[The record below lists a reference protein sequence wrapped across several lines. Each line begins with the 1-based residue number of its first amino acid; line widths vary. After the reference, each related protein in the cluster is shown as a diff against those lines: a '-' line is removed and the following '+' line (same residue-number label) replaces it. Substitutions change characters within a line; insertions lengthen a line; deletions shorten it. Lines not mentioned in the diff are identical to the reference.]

1 MRFRDYL
8 IRMIINKY
16 LAGALLSSA
25 CLFTSMTAVA
35 SDSFV
40 IKDIQ
45 VEGLQRV
52 TLGAALLNIPLR
64 EGDKISRGDTALA
77 VKKLYASGNFDD
89 IELYRDGST
98 LVFKVTELPTIS
110 SIEFVGNE
118 AIPEEQLK
126 ESLSSSGIR
135 VGEPIDRTI
144 IRSVEQGLQE
154 FYYGAGRYSA
164 QISTIITPLPRNR
177 IDIKFSFVEG
187 KSAEIKQLNILG
199 NTVYSTSELKNLFE
213 LSDHTPWWNFMADQQ
228 YQKQLLAGDLEKLR
242 SHYVDNGYI
251 RFKTESTQVSM
262 TPDKQG
268 IYITLKVDEGEQYQ
282 LGNISLTGDLLD
294 KEEEL
299 RGLLALN
306 SGELYSGASVTAT
319 EESLSR
325 YLSRF
330 GYAYPKVSTYPEI
343 NDEDHTVNLT
353 IAVEPGPRIYVRRIN
368 FAGNDVTK
376 DEVLRREMRQ
386 MEGTWLSN
394 RLIDRSK
401 TRLNQLGFFETVN
414 TNTVRV
420 PGEMDVVDVNVQVKE
435 QPAGS
440 FNAGIGYGSE
450 SGLSLNAGIQQDNFF
465 GTGNK
470 AGVSVSTNDYSKNA
484 SLNYTDPYFTVDG
497 VSFGGK
503 IYFTDFEASEADIV
517 DYNNRTYGISGTL
530 GFPINE
536 NNTLSFSL
544 GYEWNK
550 ISQTTSYAQTDI
562 FWDIYQDE
570 VDADGSFVIF
580 QGFDVSASWRRR
592 TLNRGVFATSGSEQ
606 KANFTMTVPGS
617 DVQYFKMSFDNKY
630 YIPLSTNQRW
640 SVLMRG
646 RIAYGNGYGQT
657 SNGDDHVLP
666 FYENYYAGGFYS
678 VRGFNSNTISPKGL
692 QSSNAP
698 GSGDKGYVATDSSIG
713 GNALA
718 TGSVELIFPTPF
730 LSEEYAN
737 LVRTTVFVDAG
748 SVWDTEFDASVYEN
762 QSCLGGCGYYG
773 DYSDPSR
780 LRASAGVSLQWLSP
794 MGPLV
799 FSLATP
805 LKEYEGDKTEVFT
818 FNIGTTF

>member
-1 MRFRDYL
+1 
-8 IRMIINKY
+8 MIINKY
-16 LAGALLSSA
+16 LAGALLSGA
-25 CLFTSMTAVA
+25 CLFTSATAVA
-35 SDSFV
+35 ANSFI

-64 EGDKISRGDTALA
+64 EGDSVSSSDTALA

-126 ESLSSSGIR
+126 ESLNSSGIR

-164 QISTIITPLPRNR
+164 KINTIITPLPRNR

-199 NTVYSTSELKNLFE
+199 NTVYSTSALKNLFE

-268 IYITLKVDEGEQYQ
+268 IYITLKVDEGEQYK
-282 LGNISLTGDLLD
+282 LGHITLTGDLLD

-299 RGLLALN
+299 RGLLALS
-306 SGELYSGASVTAT
+306 SGELYSGATVTAT

-420 PGEMDVVDVNVQVKE
+420 PGEMDIVDVNVQVKE

-470 AGVSVSTNDYSKNA
+470 AGISVSTNDYSKNA
-484 SLNYTDPYFTVDG
+484 SINYTDPYFTVDG

-503 IYFTDFEASEADIV
+503 LYFTDFEASEADIV
-517 DYNNRTYGISGTL
+517 DYNNRTYGVSGTL
-530 GFPINE
+530 GFPVNE

-570 VDADGSFVIF
+570 VDNDGSFVVF
-580 QGFDVSASWRRR
+580 QGFDVSAAWRRR

-630 YIPLSTNQRW
+630 YIPISTNHRW

-646 RIAYGNGYGQT
+646 RIAYGNGYGKT

-698 GSGDKGYVATDSSIG
+698 GSGNKGYVATDSSIG

-748 SVWDTEFDASVYEN
+748 SVWDTEFDASTYAN
-762 QSCLGGCGYYG
+762 QACLGGCEYYG

>member
-1 MRFRDYL
+1 
-8 IRMIINKY
+8 MIINKY
-16 LAGALLSSA
+16 LAGVLLSSA
-25 CLFTSMTAVA
+25 CLFTSTAATAAVN
-35 SDSFV
+35 SFIV
-40 IKDIQ
+40 EDIQ

-64 EGDKISRGDTALA
+64 EGDNVSSRDTALA

-89 IELYRDGST
+89 IELYRDGTT

-118 AIPEEQLK
+118 AIPEEQLQ
-126 ESLSSSGIR
+126 ESLNSSGIR

-164 QISTIITPLPRNR
+164 QINTIITPLPRNR

-199 NTVYSTSELKNLFE
+199 NTVYSTTELKRLFE
-213 LSDHTPWWNFMADQQ
+213 LSDVAPWWNFMADQQ

-242 SHYVDNGYI
+242 SHYVDKGYI

-268 IYITLKVDEGEQYQ
+268 IYITLKVDEGEQYK
-282 LGNISLTGDLLD
+282 LGNIILTGDLLD
-294 KEEEL
+294 KEQEL

-306 SGELYSGASVTAT
+306 SGELYSGAGVTAT

-343 NDEDHTVNLT
+343 NDQDHTVNLT

-401 TRLNQLGFFETVN
+401 VRLNQLGFFETVN

-420 PGEMDVVDVNVQVKE
+420 PGQMDVVDVNVQVKE

-470 AGVSVSTNDYSKNA
+470 AGISVSTNDYSKNA

-503 IYFTDFEASEADIV
+503 VYFTDFEASEADIV
-517 DYNNRTYGISGTL
+517 DYNNRTYGVSGTL
-530 GFPINE
+530 GFPVNE

-550 ISQTTSYAQTDI
+550 ISQTTTYAQTDI
-562 FWDIYQDE
+562 FWDIYKDQ
-570 VDADGSFVIF
+570 VDTDGSFVVF

-630 YIPLSTNQRW
+630 YVPLSSNHRW

-646 RIAYGNGYGQT
+646 RVAYGNGYGKT
-657 SNGDDHVLP
+657 DGGDDHVLP

-678 VRGFNSNTISPKGL
+678 VRGFNSNTISPKGI
-692 QSSNAP
+692 QTTP
-698 GSGDKGYVATDSSIG
+698 GTGNNNGNEQYVTTDSSIG

-718 TGSVELIFPTPF
+718 TASLELIFPTPF

-748 SVWDTEFDASVYEN
+748 SVWDTEFNS
-762 QSCLGGCGYYG
+762 
-773 DYSDPSR
+773 SD
-780 LRASAGVSLQWLSP
+780 
-794 MGPLV
+794 
-799 FSLATP
+799 
-805 LKEYEGDKTEVFT
+805 
-818 FNIGTTF
+818 

>member
-1 MRFRDYL
+1 
-8 IRMIINKY
+8 MIINKY
-16 LAGALLSSA
+16 IVGVLLSSA
-25 CLFTSMTAVA
+25 CLMTSATAAAKNFIV
-35 SDSFV
+35 D
-40 IKDIQ
+40 DIQ

-64 EGDKISRGDTALA
+64 EGDSVSSSDTALA
-77 VKKLYASGNFDD
+77 VKKLYESGNFDD

-118 AIPEEQLK
+118 AIPEEQLQ

-164 QISTIITPLPRNR
+164 KINTIITPLPRNR

-199 NTVYSTSELKNLFE
+199 NSVYSTVELKNIFE

-228 YQKQLLAGDLEKLR
+228 YQKQMLAGDLEKLR
-242 SHYVDNGYI
+242 SHYVDKGYI

-268 IYITLKVDEGEQYQ
+268 IYITLKVDEGEQYK
-282 LGNISLTGDLLD
+282 LGHIVLTGDLLD
-294 KEEEL
+294 KEQEL

-470 AGVSVSTNDYSKNA
+470 AGISVSTNDYSKNA

-503 IYFTDFEASEADIV
+503 VYFTDFEASEADIV
-517 DYNNRTYGISGTL
+517 DYNNRTYGVSGTL
-530 GFPINE
+530 GFPVNE

-562 FWDIYQDE
+562 FWDIYKDE
-570 VDADGSFVIF
+570 VDQNGNFVVF
-580 QGFDVSASWRRR
+580 QGFDISASWRRR

-617 DVQYFKMSFDNKY
+617 DVQYFKMSLDNKY
-630 YIPLSTNQRW
+630 YVPISSNHRW

-646 RIAYGNGYGQT
+646 RVAYGNGYGKT
-657 SNGDDHVLP
+657 DGGDDHILP

-678 VRGFNSNTISPKGL
+678 VRGFNSNTISPKGI
-692 QSSNAP
+692 QTTPGTGNNAGNSS
-698 GSGDKGYVATDSSIG
+698 YVATDSSVG

-748 SVWDTEFDASVYEN
+748 SVWDTEFNSSDYPSS
-762 QSCLGGCGYYG
+762 SCLGNCEYFG
-773 DYSDPSR
+773 DYSDPAR
-780 LRASAGVSLQWLSP
+780 IRASLGVSLQWLSP

-818 FNIGTTF
+818 FNIGSTF

>member
-1 MRFRDYL
+1 
-8 IRMIINKY
+8 MIINKY

-25 CLFTSMTAVA
+25 CLLTSTAAVA
-35 SDSFV
+35 NSFIV
-40 IKDIQ
+40 DDIQ

-64 EGDKISRGDTALA
+64 EGDRVSRSDTALA
-77 VKKLYASGNFDD
+77 VKKLYESGNFDD

-118 AIPEEQLK
+118 AIPEEQLQ
-126 ESLSSSGIR
+126 ESLNSSGIR

-164 QISTIITPLPRNR
+164 KINTIITPLPRNR

-199 NTVYSTSELKNLFE
+199 NTVYSTAELKNIFD

-228 YQKQLLAGDLEKLR
+228 YQKQMLAGDLEKLR
-242 SHYVDNGYI
+242 SYYVDKGYI

-268 IYITLKVDEGEQYQ
+268 IYITLKVNEGEQYK
-282 LGNISLTGDLLD
+282 LGNIVLTGDLLD
-294 KEEEL
+294 KEQEL
-299 RGLLALN
+299 RGLLSLN

-414 TNTVRV
+414 TTTVRV
-420 PGEMDVVDVNVQVKE
+420 PGEPDVVEVNVQVKE

-470 AGVSVSTNDYSKNA
+470 AGISVSTNDYSKNA

-517 DYNNRTYGISGTL
+517 DYNNRTYGVSGTL
-530 GFPINE
+530 GFPVNE

-550 ISQTTSYAQTDI
+550 ISQTTTYAQTDI
-562 FWDIYQDE
+562 FWDIYKDD
-570 VDADGSFVIF
+570 VDQDGSFVVF

-630 YIPLSTNQRW
+630 YVPLSSNHRW
-640 SVLMRG
+640 SFLMRG
-646 RIAYGNGYGQT
+646 RVAYGNGYGTT
-657 SNGDDHVLP
+657 SNGDDHILP

-678 VRGFNSNTISPKGL
+678 VRGFNSNTISPKGI
-692 QSSNAP
+692 QTSINP
-698 GSGDKGYVATDSSIG
+698 GSPGDTGYVATDSSVG

-748 SVWDTEFDASVYEN
+748 SVWDTEFNSSDYQSG
-762 QSCLGGCGYYG
+762 SCLSNCEYFG
-773 DYSDPSR
+773 DYSDPAR
-780 LRASAGVSLQWLSP
+780 IRASLGVSLQWLSP

-818 FNIGTTF
+818 FNIGSTF

>member
-1 MRFRDYL
+1 
-8 IRMIINKY
+8 MIINKY
-16 LAGALLSSA
+16 LAGVLLSSA
-25 CLFTSMTAVA
+25 CLFTSTAATAAA
-35 SDSFV
+35 SSFIV
-40 IKDIQ
+40 EDIQ

-64 EGDKISRGDTALA
+64 EGDSVSSRDTALA

-89 IELYRDGST
+89 IELYRDGAT

-118 AIPEEQLK
+118 AIPEEQLQ
-126 ESLSSSGIR
+126 ESLNSSGIR

-164 QISTIITPLPRNR
+164 QINTIITPLPRNR

-199 NTVYSTSELKNLFE
+199 NTVYSTTELKRLFE
-213 LSDHTPWWNFMADQQ
+213 LSDVVPWWNFMADQQ

-242 SHYVDNGYI
+242 SHYVDKGYI

-268 IYITLKVDEGEQYQ
+268 IYITLKVNEGAQYK
-282 LGNISLTGDLLD
+282 LGNITLTGDLLD
-294 KEEEL
+294 KEQEL

-401 TRLNQLGFFETVN
+401 VRLNQLGFFETVN

-420 PGEMDVVDVNVQVKE
+420 PGKMDVVDVNVQVKE

-470 AGVSVSTNDYSKNA
+470 AGISVSTNDYSTNA

-503 IYFTDFEASEADIV
+503 VYFTDFEASEADIV

-530 GFPINE
+530 GFPVNE

-550 ISQTTSYAQTDI
+550 ISQTTTYAQTEL
-562 FWDIYQDE
+562 FWNIYDE
-570 VDADGSFVIF
+570 QRDTDGNFVVF

-630 YIPLSTNQRW
+630 YVPLSSNHRW
-640 SVLMRG
+640 SILMRG
-646 RIAYGNGYGQT
+646 RVAYGNGYGT
-657 SNGDDHVLP
+657 TDGGSDHILP

-678 VRGFNSNTISPKGL
+678 VRGFNSNTISPKGI
-692 QSSNAP
+692 QKSIDPSSP
-698 GSGDKGYVATDSSIG
+698 GNKGYVATDSSVG

-718 TGSVELIFPTPF
+718 TASLELIFPTPF

-748 SVWDTEFDASVYEN
+748 SVWDTEFNSSDYPAG
-762 QSCLGGCGYYG
+762 SCLSGCKYFG
-773 DYSDPSR
+773 DYSDPAR

-805 LKEYEGDKTEVFT
+805 LKEYEGDRTEVFT

>member
-1 MRFRDYL
+1 
-8 IRMIINKY
+8 MIINKY
-16 LAGALLSSA
+16 LAGVLFSSA
-25 CLFTSMTAVA
+25 CLFTSATAVA
-35 SDSFV
+35 AAGSFIV
-40 IKDIQ
+40 KDIQ

-64 EGDKISRGDTALA
+64 EGDSISRSDTALA

-126 ESLSSSGIR
+126 DSLSSSGIR

-164 QISTIITPLPRNR
+164 KINTILTPLPRNR

-268 IYITLKVDEGEQYQ
+268 IYITLKVNEGEQYQ
-282 LGNISLTGDLLD
+282 LGNISLTGNLLD

-470 AGVSVSTNDYSKNA
+470 AGISVSTNDYSKNA

-503 IYFTDFEASEADIV
+503 IYFTDFEAKEANIV
-517 DYNNRTYGISGTL
+517 DYNNRTYGISGSL
-530 GFPINE
+530 GFPVNE

-550 ISQTTSYAQTDI
+550 ISKTTTYAQTQR
-562 FWDIYQDE
+562 FWDIYE
-570 VDADGSFVIF
+570 KDADKDGGFVVF

-630 YIPLSTNQRW
+630 YVPLSTNHRW

-646 RIAYGNGYGQT
+646 RVAYGNGYGKT
-657 SNGDDHVLP
+657 SKGDDHVLP
-666 FYENYYAGGFYS
+666 FYQNYYAGGFYS
-678 VRGFNSNTISPKGL
+678 VRGFNSNTISPKGIQATPL
-692 QSSNAP
+692 PA
-698 GSGDKGYVATDSSIG
+698 SGDQGFVATNSSIG

-718 TGSVELIFPTPF
+718 TASLELIFPTPF

-748 SVWDTEFDASVYEN
+748 SVWDTEFNADNYPEDKCTGNKCS
-762 QSCLGGCGYYG
+762 YYG
-773 DYSDPSR
+773 DFSDPTR
-780 LRASAGVSLQWLSP
+780 IRASAGVSLQWLSP

-805 LKEYEGDKTEVFT
+805 LKEYEGDRTEVFT

>member
-1 MRFRDYL
+1 
-8 IRMIINKY
+8 MIMNKFV
-16 LAGALLSSA
+16 AAALLSSA
-25 CLFTSMTAVA
+25 GFFAHADFTTN
-35 SDSFV
+35 SDATSNFTV
-40 IKDIQ
+40 EDIQ

-64 EGDKISRGDTALA
+64 EGDSINQTDLALA

-89 IELYRDGST
+89 IEIYRDGNT
-98 LVFKVTELPTIS
+98 LIFKVTELPTIS

-118 AIPEEQLK
+118 AIPEEQLE
-126 ESLSSSGIR
+126 ESLQSSGIR

-187 KSAEIKQLNILG
+187 KSAEIKQFNILG
-199 NTVYSTSELKNLFE
+199 NSVYSTTELKNLFD
-213 LSDHTPWWNFMADQQ
+213 LTDSTPWWNFMADQQ

-251 RFKTESTQVSM
+251 RFKTEATQVSM

-268 IYITLKVDEGEQYQ
+268 IYITVKLDEGEQYK
-282 LGNISLTGDLLD
+282 LGKVTLTGNLLD
-294 KEEEL
+294 KEAEL
-299 RGLLALN
+299 QALLALK
-306 SGELYSGASVTAT
+306 SGDLYSGATVTST
-319 EESLSR
+319 EETLSR

-353 IAVEPGPRIYVRRIN
+353 VAVEPGPRVYVRRIN
-368 FAGNDVTK
+368 FAGNDITK

-401 TRLNQLGFFETVN
+401 TRLNQLGFFETV
-414 TNTVRV
+414 TADTVRV
-420 PGEMDVVDVNVQVKE
+420 PGEIDVVDVNVLVKE

-470 AGVSVSTNDYSKNA
+470 AGINVSTNDYSKNFNI
-484 SLNYTDPYFTVDG
+484 NYTDPYFTVDG

-517 DYNNRTYGISGTL
+517 DYNNRTYGISGTI
-530 GFPINE
+530 GFPVNE

-550 ISQTTSYAQTDI
+550 ISQTSSYAQSED
-562 FWDIYQDE
+562 FWDIYKKD
-570 VDADGSFVIF
+570 DGNGFVVF

-606 KANFTMTVPGS
+606 QANFTMTVPGS
-617 DVQYFKMSFDNKY
+617 DVQYFKMSLDNKY
-630 YIPLSTNQRW
+630 YVPLSTNHRW
-640 SVLMRG
+640 SLLMRG
-646 RIAYGNGYGQT
+646 RLAYGNGYGKT
-657 SNGDDHVLP
+657 DSGDDNILP

-678 VRGFNSNTISPKGL
+678 LRGFNSNTVSPKGL
-692 QSSNAP
+692 QTSFVP
-698 GSGDKGYVATDSSIG
+698 DGGSGGSTGYTGTDASIG

-718 TGSVELIFPTPF
+718 TASVELIFPTPF

-737 LVRTTVFVDAG
+737 LVRTTMFVDAG
-748 SVWDTEFDASVYEN
+748 SVWDTEFNYDEYKDRVFDGQEYFA
-762 QSCLGGCGYYG
+762 

-780 LRASAGVSLQWLSP
+780 IRASAGVSLQWLSP

-799 FSLATP
+799 FALATP
-805 LKEYEGDKTEVFT
+805 LKKYDGDKTEVFT

>member
-1 MRFRDYL
+1 
-8 IRMIINKY
+8 MIINKY

-25 CLFTSMTAVA
+25 CLLTSTAA
-35 SDSFV
+35 IANSFIV
-40 IKDIQ
+40 DDIQ

-64 EGDKISRGDTALA
+64 EGDNVSRSDTALA
-77 VKKLYASGNFDD
+77 VKKLYESGNFDD

-118 AIPEEQLK
+118 AIPEEQLQ
-126 ESLSSSGIR
+126 ESLNSSGIR

-164 QISTIITPLPRNR
+164 KINTIITPLPRNR

-199 NTVYSTSELKNLFE
+199 NTVYSTAELKNVFE

-228 YQKQLLAGDLEKLR
+228 YQKQMLAGDLEKLR
-242 SHYVDNGYI
+242 SYYVDKGYI
-251 RFKTESTQVSM
+251 RFKTDSTQVSM

-268 IYITLKVDEGEQYQ
+268 IYITLKVDEGEQYK
-282 LGNISLTGDLLD
+282 LGHIVLTGDLLD
-294 KEEEL
+294 KEQEL

-414 TNTVRV
+414 TTTVRV
-420 PGEMDVVDVNVQVKE
+420 PGEPDVVEVNVQVKE

-470 AGVSVSTNDYSKNA
+470 AGISVSTNDYSKNA

-503 IYFTDFEASEADIV
+503 LYFTDFEASEADIV
-517 DYNNRTYGISGTL
+517 DYNNRTYGVSGTL
-530 GFPINE
+530 GFPVNE

-562 FWDIYQDE
+562 FWDIYKDE
-570 VDADGSFVIF
+570 VDQDGNFVVF

-630 YIPLSTNQRW
+630 YVPISSNHRW

-646 RIAYGNGYGQT
+646 RVAYGNGYGQT
-657 SNGDDHVLP
+657 SNGEDHILP

-678 VRGFNSNTISPKGL
+678 VRGFNSNTISPKGI
-692 QSSNAP
+692 QTSPAP
-698 GSGDKGYVATDSSIG
+698 GGGNEGYVATDSSVG

-748 SVWDTEFDASVYEN
+748 SVWDTEFNSSDYSSG
-762 QSCLGGCGYYG
+762 SCLGNCEYFG
-773 DYSDPSR
+773 DYSDPAR
-780 LRASAGVSLQWLSP
+780 IRASLGVSLQWLSP

-818 FNIGTTF
+818 FNIGSTF

>member
-1 MRFRDYL
+1 
-8 IRMIINKY
+8 MIINKY
-16 LAGALLSSA
+16 LAGVLLSSA
-25 CLFTSMTAVA
+25 CLFTSA
-35 SDSFV
+35 SAIANSF
-40 IKDIQ
+40 IIEDIQ

-64 EGDKISRGDTALA
+64 EGDSVSSRDTALA
-77 VKKLYASGNFDD
+77 VKKLYESGNFDD

-118 AIPEEQLK
+118 AIPEEQLQ
-126 ESLSSSGIR
+126 ESLNSSGIR

-164 QISTIITPLPRNR
+164 QINTIITPLPRNR

-199 NTVYSTSELKNLFE
+199 NTVYSTAELKNIFD

-242 SHYVDNGYI
+242 SYYVDKGYI

-268 IYITLKVDEGEQYQ
+268 IYITLKVDEGEQYK
-282 LGNISLTGDLLD
+282 LGNIALTGDLLD
-294 KEEEL
+294 KEQEL
-299 RGLLALN
+299 RGLLSLN
-306 SGELYSGASVTAT
+306 SGELYSGAGVTAT

-420 PGEMDVVDVNVQVKE
+420 PGEVDVVDVNVQVKE

-470 AGVSVSTNDYSKNA
+470 AGISVSTNDYSKNA

-503 IYFTDFEASEADIV
+503 VYFTDFEASEADIV
-517 DYNNRTYGISGTL
+517 DYNNRTYGVSGTL
-530 GFPINE
+530 GFPVNE

-570 VDADGSFVIF
+570 VDQDGSFVVF

-606 KANFTMTVPGS
+606 KANFTMTIPGS

-630 YIPLSTNQRW
+630 YVPLSSNHRW

-646 RIAYGNGYGQT
+646 RVAYGNGYGKT
-657 SNGDDHVLP
+657 DNGDDHILP

-678 VRGFNSNTISPKGL
+678 VRGFNSNTISPKGI
-692 QSSNAP
+692 QTAPAP
-698 GSGDKGYVATDSSIG
+698 GSGDTGYVATDSSVG

-718 TGSVELIFPTPF
+718 TASLELIFPTPF

-737 LVRTTVFVDAG
+737 LVRTTAFVDAG
-748 SVWDTEFDASVYEN
+748 SVWDTEFDADAYT
-762 QSCLGGCGYYG
+762 QCLGGCGYYG

>member
-1 MRFRDYL
+1 
-8 IRMIINKY
+8 MIINKY

-25 CLFTSMTAVA
+25 CLLTSTAA
-35 SDSFV
+35 IANSFIV
-40 IKDIQ
+40 DDIQ

-64 EGDKISRGDTALA
+64 EGDNVSRSDTALA
-77 VKKLYASGNFDD
+77 VKKLYESGNFDD

-118 AIPEEQLK
+118 AIPEEQLQ
-126 ESLSSSGIR
+126 ESLNSSGIR

-164 QISTIITPLPRNR
+164 KINTIITPLPRNR

-199 NTVYSTSELKNLFE
+199 NTVYSTAELKNVFE

-228 YQKQLLAGDLEKLR
+228 YQKQMLAGDLEKLR
-242 SHYVDNGYI
+242 SYYVDKGYI
-251 RFKTESTQVSM
+251 RFKTDSTQVSM

-268 IYITLKVDEGEQYQ
+268 IYITLKVDEGEQYK
-282 LGNISLTGDLLD
+282 LGHIVLTGDLLD
-294 KEEEL
+294 KEQEL

-414 TNTVRV
+414 TTTVRV
-420 PGEMDVVDVNVQVKE
+420 PGEPDVVEVNVQVKE

-470 AGVSVSTNDYSKNA
+470 AGISVSTNDYSKNA

-503 IYFTDFEASEADIV
+503 VYFTDFEASEADIV
-517 DYNNRTYGISGTL
+517 DYNNRTYGVSGTL
-530 GFPINE
+530 GFPVNE

-562 FWDIYQDE
+562 FWDIYKDE
-570 VDADGSFVIF
+570 VDQDGNFVVF

-630 YIPLSTNQRW
+630 YVPISSNHRW

-646 RIAYGNGYGQT
+646 RVAYGNGYGQT
-657 SNGDDHVLP
+657 SNGDDHILP

-678 VRGFNSNTISPKGL
+678 VRGFNSNTISPKGI
-692 QSSNAP
+692 QTAAAP
-698 GSGDKGYVATDSSIG
+698 GGGNEGYVATDSSVG

-748 SVWDTEFDASVYEN
+748 SVWDTEFNSEEYASKP
-762 QSCLGGCGYYG
+762 CLGNCEYFG
-773 DYSDPSR
+773 DYSDPAR
-780 LRASAGVSLQWLSP
+780 IRASLGVSLQWLSP

-818 FNIGTTF
+818 FNIGSTF

>member
-1 MRFRDYL
+1 MKINRF
-8 IRMIINKY
+8 
-16 LAGALLSSA
+16 LAAALLSSV
-25 CLFTSMTAVA
+25 CLLSSANAATP
-35 SDSFV
+35 SDNFV
-40 IKDIQ
+40 VKDIQ
-45 VEGLQRV
+45 IEGLQRV

-64 EGDKISRGDTALA
+64 EGDTVNSSDFSLA
-77 VKKLYASGNFDD
+77 IKKLYASGNFDD
-89 IELYRDGST
+89 IQLFRDGDT
-98 LVFKVTELPTIS
+98 LIFKVTELPTIS

-126 ESLSSSGIR
+126 ESLDSSGIR

-164 QISTIITPLPRNR
+164 KIKTILTTLPRNR
-177 IDIKFSFVEG
+177 IDVKFSFVEG

-199 NTVYSTSELKNLFE
+199 NTVYSTRELKNLFE
-213 LSDHTPWWNFMADQQ
+213 LSDYTPWWNVMADQK

-251 RFKTESTQVSM
+251 RFNMDSTQVSM
-262 TPDKQG
+262 TPNKES
-268 IYITLKVDEGEQYQ
+268 IYITLKMTEGAQYH
-282 LGNISLTGDLLD
+282 LGNVALSGDLAG
-294 KEEEL
+294 KETEL
-299 RGLLALN
+299 QGLLGLA
-306 SGELYSGASVTAT
+306 SGELYSGAKVTAMET
-319 EESLSR
+319 RLSR

-343 NDEDHTVNLT
+343 NDDDNTVNLT
-353 IAVEPGPRIYVRRIN
+353 VSVDPGPRIYVRRIN
-368 FAGNDVTK
+368 FTGNDVTK

-386 MEGTWLSN
+386 MEGTWLSSQ
-394 RLIDRSK
+394 LIDRSK
-401 TRLNQLGFFETVN
+401 VRLNQLGFFENVTAD
-414 TNTVRV
+414 TVRI
-420 PGEMDVVDVNVQVKE
+420 PGERDVVDVNIGVKE

-440 FNAGIGYGSE
+440 FNAGVGFGSE
-450 SGLSLNAGIQQDNFF
+450 SGLSLTAGVQQDNFF

-470 AGVSVSTNDYSKNA
+470 AGINVSTNKNSKNFTV
-484 SLNYTDPYFTVDG
+484 SYTDPYFTVDG

-503 IYFTDFEASEADIV
+503 LYFTDFEAGEANII

-530 GFPINE
+530 GFPVNE
-536 NNTLSFSL
+536 TNTLSLSL

-550 ISQTTSYAQTDI
+550 ISQTTSYAQADK
-562 FWDIYQDE
+562 FWDIYEPDTK
-570 VDADGSFVIF
+570 ADGSYVVF
-580 QGFDVSASWRRR
+580 QNIDGSISWRRR

-606 KANFTMTVPGS
+606 KASFTMTLPGS
-617 DVQYFKMSFDNKY
+617 DVQFFKVSAENKVYFPISDNH
-630 YIPLSTNQRW
+630 RW
-640 SVLMRG
+640 SFLMRG
-646 RIAYGNGYGQT
+646 RVAYGNGYGST
-657 SNGDDHVLP
+657 SNGDDHILP

-692 QSSNAP
+692 QNSLLPDGNP
-698 GSGDKGYVATDSSIG
+698 SGGNETITGTSASIG

-718 TGSVELIFPTPF
+718 TASMELIFPTPF

-748 SVWDTEFDASVYEN
+748 SVWDTEFDANDYPACSSNCASV
-762 QSCLGGCGYYG
+762 G

-780 LRASAGVSLQWLSP
+780 IRASAGVSLQWLSP

-799 FSLATP
+799 FSLAKP
-805 LKEYEGDKTEVFT
+805 LKKYDGDKTEVFT

>member
-1 MRFRDYL
+1 
-8 IRMIINKY
+8 MIINKY
-16 LAGALLSSA
+16 LAGVLLSSA
-25 CLFTSMTAVA
+25 CLFTSATAAVA
-35 SDSFV
+35 SNSFIV
-40 IKDIQ
+40 QDIQ

-64 EGDKISRGDTALA
+64 EGDSVSSSDTALA

-89 IELYRDGST
+89 IELYRDGAT
-98 LVFKVTELPTIS
+98 LIFKVTELPTIS

-118 AIPEEQLK
+118 AIPEEQLQ
-126 ESLSSSGIR
+126 ESLNSSGIR

-164 QISTIITPLPRNR
+164 KINTIITPLPRNR

-199 NTVYSTSELKNLFE
+199 NHVYSTAELKKLFE
-213 LSDHTPWWNFMADQQ
+213 LSDHTPWWNVMADQQ

-268 IYITLKVDEGEQYQ
+268 IYITLKVNEGEQYQ
-282 LGNISLTGDLLD
+282 LGKITLTGDLLD

-299 RGLLALN
+299 RGLLALD

-319 EESLSR
+319 EDSLSR

-368 FAGNDVTK
+368 FAGNDITK

-470 AGVSVSTNDYSKNA
+470 AGISVSTNDYSENA

-503 IYFTDFEASEADIV
+503 VYFTDFEASKADIV

-530 GFPINE
+530 GFPVNE
-536 NNTLSFSL
+536 NNTLSFGL

-550 ISQTTSYAQTDI
+550 ISQTTSYAQIDN
-562 FWDIYQDE
+562 FWDIYKDEFDQD
-570 VDADGSFVIF
+570 GGFVIF
-580 QGFDVSASWRRR
+580 EGFDVSASWRRR

-630 YIPLSTNQRW
+630 YIPLSTNHRW

-646 RIAYGNGYGQT
+646 RVAYGNGYGQT
-657 SNGDDHVLP
+657 SNGDAHVLP

-692 QSSNAP
+692 QNANAP
-698 GSGDKGYVATDSSIG
+698 GSGDNGYVATDSSVG

-748 SVWDTEFDASVYEN
+748 SVWDTEFNSDDYPSG
-762 QSCLGGCGYYG
+762 SCLGGCEYFG

-805 LKEYEGDKTEVFT
+805 LKEYQGDKTEVFT

>member
-1 MRFRDYL
+1 
-8 IRMIINKY
+8 MIINKY
-16 LAGALLSSA
+16 LVGVLLSSA
-25 CLFTSMTAVA
+25 CLFTSTAA
-35 SDSFV
+35 TAAANSFIV
-40 IKDIQ
+40 EDIQ

-64 EGDKISRGDTALA
+64 EGDNVSSRDTALA

-89 IELYRDGST
+89 IELYRDGAT

-118 AIPEEQLK
+118 AIPEEQLQ
-126 ESLSSSGIR
+126 ESLNSSGIR

-164 QISTIITPLPRNR
+164 QINTIITPLPRNR

-199 NTVYSTSELKNLFE
+199 NTVYSTTDLKRLFE
-213 LSDHTPWWNFMADQQ
+213 LSDTTPWWNFMADQQ

-268 IYITLKVDEGEQYQ
+268 IYITLKVDEGEQYK
-282 LGNISLTGDLLD
+282 LGDIVLTGDLLD
-294 KEEEL
+294 KEQEL

-343 NDEDHTVNLT
+343 NDQDHTVNLT

-530 GFPINE
+530 GFPVNE

-550 ISQTTSYAQTDI
+550 ISQTTTYAQTQI
-562 FWDIYQDE
+562 FWDIYEKDY
-570 VDADGSFVIF
+570 DADGGFVVF

-630 YIPLSTNQRW
+630 YVPLSSNHRW

-646 RIAYGNGYGQT
+646 RVAYGNGYGKT
-657 SNGDDHVLP
+657 DGGDDHILP

-678 VRGFNSNTISPKGL
+678 VRGFNSNTISPKGI
-692 QSSNAP
+692 QTTP
-698 GSGDKGYVATDSSIG
+698 GSGNNNGNEQYVTTDSSVG

-718 TGSVELIFPTPF
+718 TASLELIFPTPF

-748 SVWDTEFDASVYEN
+748 SVWDTEFNSSDYSAGN
-762 QSCLGGCGYYG
+762 CLSGCEYFG
-773 DYSDPSR
+773 DYSDPMR

-805 LKEYEGDKTEVFT
+805 LKEYQGDKTEVFT

>member
-1 MRFRDYL
+1 MMINRF
-8 IRMIINKY
+8 
-16 LAGALLSSA
+16 LAGALFSSA
-25 CLFTSMTAVA
+25 CLLANASTITTSNNFIVE
-35 SDSFV
+35 
-40 IKDIQ
+40 DIQ

-52 TLGAALLNIPLR
+52 TLGAALMNIPLR
-64 EGDKISRGDTALA
+64 EGDSIGSSDVALA
-77 VKKLYASGNFDD
+77 VKKLYASGNFED
-89 IELYRDGST
+89 IELYRDGAT
-98 LVFKVTELPTIS
+98 LIFKVTELPTIS
-110 SIEFVGNE
+110 NVEFVGNE

-126 ESLSSSGIR
+126 ESLQASGIR

-164 QISTIITPLPRNR
+164 QINTIITPLPRNR
-177 IDIKFSFVEG
+177 VDIKFSFVEG
-187 KSAEIKQLNILG
+187 KQAEIKQFNIIG
-199 NTVYSTSELKNLFE
+199 NTIYSTAELKRLFD
-213 LSDHTPWWNFMADQQ
+213 LTDDTPWWNFMADQP
-228 YQKQLLAGDLEKLR
+228 YQKQMLAGDLEKLR

-262 TPDKQG
+262 TSDKQG
-268 IYITLKVDEGEQYQ
+268 IYVTLQLDEGELYK
-282 LGNISLTGDLLD
+282 LGHVTLTGNLLD
-294 KEEEL
+294 KETQL
-299 RGLLALN
+299 RSLLSLRTGN
-306 SGELYSGASVTAT
+306 LYSGASVTAT
-319 EESLSR
+319 ENNLSR
-325 YLSRF
+325 YLSQF
-330 GYAYPKVSTYPEI
+330 GYAYPKVTTYPEI
-343 NDEDHTVNLT
+343 NDDDHTVNLT
-353 IAVEPGPRIYVRRIN
+353 ISVEPGPRIYVRRIN
-368 FAGNDVTK
+368 FSGNDVTK

-394 RLIDRSK
+394 QSIDRSK
-401 TRLNQLGFFETVN
+401 TRLNQLGFFETVT

-440 FNAGIGYGSE
+440 FNAGVGYGSE

-470 AGVSVSTNDYSKNA
+470 AGINVSTNDYSKNA
-484 SLNYTDPYFTVDG
+484 NINYTDPYFTADG

-517 DYNNRTYGISGTL
+517 DYNNRTYGVSGTL
-530 GFPINE
+530 GFPVNE

-550 ISQTTSYAQTDI
+550 ISQTTSYAQSND
-562 FWDIYQDE
+562 FWTIYKDNVE
-570 VDADGSFVIF
+570 AGDNFVVF
-580 QGFDVSASWRRR
+580 QGFDVSTSWRRR
-592 TLNRGVFATSGSEQ
+592 TLNRGVFATAGSEQ
-606 KANFTMTVPGS
+606 KASFTMTVPTS
-617 DVQYFKMSFDNKY
+617 DVQYFKVSLDNKY
-630 YIPLSTNQRW
+630 YVPLSTNHRW

-646 RIAYGNGYGQT
+646 RLAYGNGYGST
-657 SNGDDHVLP
+657 DNGDDHVLP

-678 VRGFNSNTISPKGL
+678 VRGFNSNTVSPKGL
-692 QSSNAP
+692 QTAYKPSSGNE
-698 GSGDKGYVATDSSIG
+698 GYVATDSSIG

-718 TGSVELIFPTPF
+718 TASIELIFPTPF

-737 LVRTTVFVDAG
+737 LVRTTLFVDAG
-748 SVWDTEFDASVYEN
+748 SVWDTEFDFDSFSAQE
-762 QSCLGGCGYYG
+762 CLDNCEYFG
-773 DYSDPSR
+773 DYSDPMR
-780 LRASAGVSLQWLSP
+780 IRASVGVSLQWLSP

>member
-1 MRFRDYL
+1 
-8 IRMIINKY
+8 MIINKY

-25 CLFTSMTAVA
+25 CLLTSTAA
-35 SDSFV
+35 IANSFIV
-40 IKDIQ
+40 DDIQ

-64 EGDKISRGDTALA
+64 EGDNVSRSDTALA
-77 VKKLYASGNFDD
+77 VKKLYESGNFDD

-118 AIPEEQLK
+118 AIPEEQLQ
-126 ESLSSSGIR
+126 ESLNSSGIR

-164 QISTIITPLPRNR
+164 KINTIITPLPRNR

-199 NTVYSTSELKNLFE
+199 NTVYSTAELKNVFE

-228 YQKQLLAGDLEKLR
+228 YQKQMLAGDLEKLR
-242 SHYVDNGYI
+242 SYYVDKGYI
-251 RFKTESTQVSM
+251 RFKTDSTQVSM

-268 IYITLKVDEGEQYQ
+268 IYITLKVDEGEQYK
-282 LGNISLTGDLLD
+282 LGHIVLTGDLLD
-294 KEEEL
+294 KEQEL

-414 TNTVRV
+414 TTTVRV
-420 PGEMDVVDVNVQVKE
+420 PGEPDVVEVNVQVKE

-470 AGVSVSTNDYSKNA
+470 AGISVSTNDYSKNA

-503 IYFTDFEASEADIV
+503 LYFTDFEASEADIV
-517 DYNNRTYGISGTL
+517 DYNNRTYGVSGTL
-530 GFPINE
+530 GFPVNE

-562 FWDIYQDE
+562 FWDIYKDE
-570 VDADGSFVIF
+570 VDQDGNFVVF

-630 YIPLSTNQRW
+630 YVPISSNHRW

-646 RIAYGNGYGQT
+646 RVAYGNGYGQT
-657 SNGDDHVLP
+657 SNGDDHILP

-678 VRGFNSNTISPKGL
+678 VRGFNSNTISPKGI
-692 QSSNAP
+692 QTSPAP
-698 GSGDKGYVATDSSIG
+698 GGGNEGYVATDSSVG

-748 SVWDTEFDASVYEN
+748 SVWDTEFNSSDYSSG
-762 QSCLGGCGYYG
+762 SCLGNCEYFG
-773 DYSDPSR
+773 DYSDPAR
-780 LRASAGVSLQWLSP
+780 IRASLGVSLQWLSP

-818 FNIGTTF
+818 FNIGSTF

>member
-1 MRFRDYL
+1 
-8 IRMIINKY
+8 MIINKY
-16 LAGALLSSA
+16 LVGVLFSSA
-25 CLFTSMTAVA
+25 CLFTSTAA
-35 SDSFV
+35 TAAANSF
-40 IKDIQ
+40 IIEDIQ

-64 EGDKISRGDTALA
+64 EGDSVSSRDTALA

-89 IELYRDGST
+89 IELYRDGAT

-118 AIPEEQLK
+118 AIPEEQLQ

-164 QISTIITPLPRNR
+164 QINTIITPLPRNR

-199 NTVYSTSELKNLFE
+199 NTVYSTTELKLLFE
-213 LSDHTPWWNFMADQQ
+213 LSDVVPWWNFMADQQ

-268 IYITLKVDEGEQYQ
+268 IYITLKVDEGAQYK
-282 LGNISLTGDLLD
+282 LGNITLTGDLLD
-294 KEEEL
+294 KEQEL

-401 TRLNQLGFFETVN
+401 VRLNQLGFFETVN

-470 AGVSVSTNDYSKNA
+470 AGISVSTNDYSKNA

-503 IYFTDFEASEADIV
+503 VYFTDFEASEADIV

-530 GFPINE
+530 GFPVNE

-550 ISQTTSYAQTDI
+550 ISQTTAYEQTER
-562 FWDIYQDE
+562 FWDIYDSNF
-570 VDADGSFVIF
+570 DADGSFVVF

-630 YIPLSTNQRW
+630 YVPLSTNHRW

-657 SNGDDHVLP
+657 SNGNDHVLP

-678 VRGFNSNTISPKGL
+678 VRGFNSNTISPKGIISADA
-692 QSSNAP
+692 Q
-698 GSGDKGYVATDSSIG
+698 GSGNKGYVTTDSSIG

-718 TGSVELIFPTPF
+718 TASLELIFPTPF

-748 SVWDTEFDASVYEN
+748 SVWDTEFNSSAYSSE
-762 QSCLGGCGYYG
+762 GCNSGCEYIG
-773 DYSDPSR
+773 DFSDPAR
-780 LRASAGVSLQWLSP
+780 IRASAGVSLQWLSP

-805 LKEYEGDKTEVFT
+805 LKEYEGDRTEVFT

>member
-1 MRFRDYL
+1 
-8 IRMIINKY
+8 MIINKY
-16 LAGALLSSA
+16 LAGVLFSSA
-25 CLFTSMTAVA
+25 CLFTSTTAVA
-35 SDSFV
+35 ASGSFIV
-40 IKDIQ
+40 KDIQ

-64 EGDKISRGDTALA
+64 EGDSITRSDTALA

-89 IELYRDGST
+89 IKLYRDGST

-110 SIEFVGNE
+110 SIEFVGND

-164 QISTIITPLPRNR
+164 KINTILTPLPRNR

-213 LSDHTPWWNFMADQQ
+213 LSDHTPWWNVMADQQ

-268 IYITLKVDEGEQYQ
+268 IYITLKLDEGEQYK
-282 LGNISLTGDLLD
+282 LGNISLTGNLLD

-368 FAGNDVTK
+368 FSGNDITK

-435 QPAGS
+435 QAAGS

-450 SGLSLNAGIQQDNFF
+450 SGVSLNMGIQQDNFF

-470 AGVSVSTNDYSKNA
+470 AGINFSTNDYSKQV

-503 IYFTDFEASEADIV
+503 IYATDFEAKEADIV
-517 DYNNRTYGISGTL
+517 DYNNRTYGISGSL
-530 GFPINE
+530 GFPVNE

-550 ISQTTSYAQTDI
+550 ISKTTTYAQTKK
-562 FWDIYQDE
+562 FWDIYEKDVDE
-570 VDADGSFVIF
+570 DGGFVVF
-580 QGFDVSASWRRR
+580 QGFDLSASWRRR

-630 YIPLSTNQRW
+630 YVPLSTNHRW

-646 RIAYGNGYGQT
+646 RVAYGNGYGQT
-657 SNGDDHVLP
+657 SDGDDHVLP
-666 FYENYYAGGFYS
+666 FYQNYYAGGFYS
-678 VRGFNSNTISPKGL
+678 VRGFNSNTISPKGI
-692 QSSNAP
+692 QTAP
-698 GSGDKGYVATDSSIG
+698 KPGGGDNGYVATDSSIG

-718 TGSVELIFPTPF
+718 TGSLELIFPTPF

-748 SVWDTEFDASVYEN
+748 SVWDTEFDASVYES
-762 QSCLGGCGYYG
+762 QTCLGSCQYYG
-773 DYSDPSR
+773 DYSDPTR
-780 LRASAGVSLQWLSP
+780 LRGSAGVSLQWLSP

-799 FSLATP
+799 FSLAKP
-805 LKEYEGDKTEVFT
+805 LKKYDGDKTQVFT

>member
-1 MRFRDYL
+1 
-8 IRMIINKY
+8 MIINKY
-16 LAGALLSSA
+16 LVGVLFSSA
-25 CLFTSMTAVA
+25 CLFTSTAA
-35 SDSFV
+35 IAAANNF
-40 IKDIQ
+40 IIEDIQ

-64 EGDKISRGDTALA
+64 EGDSVSSRDTALA

-89 IELYRDGST
+89 IELYRDGAT

-118 AIPEEQLK
+118 AIPEEQLQ
-126 ESLSSSGIR
+126 ESLNSSGIR

-164 QISTIITPLPRNR
+164 QINTIITPLPRNR

-199 NTVYSTSELKNLFE
+199 NTVYSTTELKRLFE
-213 LSDHTPWWNFMADQQ
+213 LSDVVPWWNFMADQQ

-268 IYITLKVDEGEQYQ
+268 IYITLKVNEGAQYK
-282 LGNISLTGDLLD
+282 LGNIILTGDLLD
-294 KEEEL
+294 KEQAL

-343 NDEDHTVNLT
+343 NDEKHTVNLT

-401 TRLNQLGFFETVN
+401 VRLNQLGFFETVN

-470 AGVSVSTNDYSKNA
+470 AGISVSTNDYSTNA

-503 IYFTDFEASEADIV
+503 VYFTDFEASEADIV

-530 GFPINE
+530 GFPVNE

-550 ISQTTSYAQTDI
+550 ISQTTTYAQTEL
-562 FWDIYQDE
+562 FWNIYDE
-570 VDADGSFVIF
+570 QRDTDGNFVVF

-630 YIPLSTNQRW
+630 YVPLSSNHRW
-640 SVLMRG
+640 SILMRG
-646 RIAYGNGYGQT
+646 RVAYGNGYGKT
-657 SNGDDHVLP
+657 DGGSDHILP

-678 VRGFNSNTISPKGL
+678 VRGFNSNTISPKGI
-692 QSSNAP
+692 QTTP
-698 GSGDKGYVATDSSIG
+698 GTGNNSGNEKYVTTDSSVG

-718 TGSVELIFPTPF
+718 TASLELIFPTPF

-737 LVRTTVFVDAG
+737 LVRTTMFVDAG
-748 SVWDTEFDASVYEN
+748 SVWDTEFNSSDYRSEDCEKGCEYFGDFSDPARIRASV
-762 QSCLGGCGYYG
+762 GG
-773 DYSDPSR
+773 
-780 LRASAGVSLQWLSP
+780 SLQWLSP

-805 LKEYEGDKTEVFT
+805 LKEYQGDRTEVFT

>member
-1 MRFRDYL
+1 
-8 IRMIINKY
+8 MIINKY
-16 LAGALLSSA
+16 LAGVLLSSA
-25 CLFTSMTAVA
+25 CLVTSATAA
-35 SDSFV
+35 AAANSFIV
-40 IKDIQ
+40 QDIQ

-64 EGDKISRGDTALA
+64 EGDSVSSSDTALA

-118 AIPEEQLK
+118 AIPEEQLQ
-126 ESLSSSGIR
+126 ESLNSSGIR

-164 QISTIITPLPRNR
+164 KINTIITPLPRNR
-177 IDIKFSFVEG
+177 IDVKFSFVEG

-199 NTVYSTSELKNLFE
+199 NNVYSTSELKNLFE

-262 TPDKQG
+262 TSDKQG

-282 LGNISLTGDLLD
+282 LGNITLTGDLLD

-306 SGELYSGASVTAT
+306 SGDLYSGASVTAT

-530 GFPINE
+530 GFPVNE

-550 ISQTTSYAQTDI
+550 ISQTTSYVQTDN
-562 FWDIYQDE
+562 FWKIYQDE
-570 VDADGSFVIF
+570 VDVDGSFVVF

-630 YIPLSTNQRW
+630 YVPLSTNHRW

-646 RIAYGNGYGQT
+646 RVAYGNGYGQT
-657 SNGDDHVLP
+657 SNGDDHILP

-692 QSSNAP
+692 QTSNAP
-698 GSGDKGYVATDSSIG
+698 GSGNKGYVATDSSIG

-748 SVWDTEFDASVYEN
+748 SVWDTEFNSSEFEGQA
-762 QSCLGGCGYYG
+762 CLGGCDYYG
-773 DYSDPSR
+773 DYSDPMR
-780 LRASAGVSLQWLSP
+780 VRASLGVSLQWLSP

>member
-1 MRFRDYL
+1 
-8 IRMIINKY
+8 MIINKY
-16 LAGALLSSA
+16 LVGVLFSSA
-25 CLFTSMTAVA
+25 CLFTSTAATAAVNN
-35 SDSFV
+35 F
-40 IKDIQ
+40 IIEDIQ

-64 EGDKISRGDTALA
+64 EGDSVSSRDTALA

-89 IELYRDGST
+89 IELYRDGAT

-118 AIPEEQLK
+118 AIPEEQLQ
-126 ESLSSSGIR
+126 ESLNSSGIR

-164 QISTIITPLPRNR
+164 QINTIITPLPRNR

-199 NTVYSTSELKNLFE
+199 NTVYSTTELKRLFE
-213 LSDHTPWWNFMADQQ
+213 LSDVVPWWNFMADQQ

-242 SHYVDNGYI
+242 SHYVDKGYI

-268 IYITLKVDEGEQYQ
+268 IYITLKVNEGAQYK
-282 LGNISLTGDLLD
+282 LGNITLTGDLLD
-294 KEEEL
+294 KEQEL

-401 TRLNQLGFFETVN
+401 VRLNQLGFFETVN

-440 FNAGIGYGSE
+440 FNAGVGYGSE
-450 SGLSLNAGIQQDNFF
+450 SGLSLNMGIQQDNFF

-470 AGVSVSTNDYSKNA
+470 AGISVSTNDYSKNA

-503 IYFTDFEASEADIV
+503 VYFTDFEASEADIV
-517 DYNNRTYGISGTL
+517 DYNNRTYGVSGTL
-530 GFPINE
+530 GFPVNE

-550 ISQTTSYAQTDI
+550 ISQTTTYAQTQI
-562 FWDIYQDE
+562 FWDIYEKDF
-570 VDADGSFVIF
+570 DADGGFVVF

-630 YIPLSTNQRW
+630 YVPLSSNHRW
-640 SVLMRG
+640 SILMRG
-646 RIAYGNGYGQT
+646 RVAYGNGYGT
-657 SNGDDHVLP
+657 TDGGSDHILP

-678 VRGFNSNTISPKGL
+678 VRGFNSNTISPKGI
-692 QSSNAP
+692 QVTP
-698 GSGDKGYVATDSSIG
+698 GTGNDGGNNKYVTTDSSVG

-718 TGSVELIFPTPF
+718 TASLELIFPTPF

-748 SVWDTEFDASVYEN
+748 SVWDTEFNSSDYRSED
-762 QSCLGGCGYYG
+762 CTKGCEYFG
-773 DYSDPSR
+773 DYSDPAR

-805 LKEYEGDKTEVFT
+805 LKEYDGDRTEVFT

>member
-1 MRFRDYL
+1 
-8 IRMIINKY
+8 MIINKY
-16 LAGALLSSA
+16 LAGVLFSSA
-25 CLFTSMTAVA
+25 CLFTSTTAIA
-35 SDSFV
+35 AAGSFIV
-40 IKDIQ
+40 KDIQ

-64 EGDKISRGDTALA
+64 EGDSISPSDTALA

-164 QISTIITPLPRNR
+164 KINTILTPLPRNR

-199 NTVYSTSELKNLFE
+199 NTVYSTAELKNLFE
-213 LSDHTPWWNFMADQQ
+213 LSDHTPWWNVMADQQ

-268 IYITLKVDEGEQYQ
+268 IYITLKVNEGEQYK
-282 LGNISLTGDLLD
+282 LGNISLTGNLLD

-299 RGLLALN
+299 RGLLALD

-435 QPAGS
+435 QAAGS
-440 FNAGIGYGSE
+440 FTAAIGYGNE
-450 SGLSLNAGIQQDNFF
+450 SGVSLNLGIQQDNFF

-470 AGVSVSTNDYSKNA
+470 AGISVSTNDYSKKA
-484 SLNYTDPYFTVDG
+484 SLSYTDPYFTVDG

-503 IYFTDFEASEADIV
+503 IYVSDFEAKKADIV

-530 GFPINE
+530 GFPVNE

-562 FWDIYQDE
+562 FWDIYKDE
-570 VDADGSFVIF
+570 IDQDGSFVVF

-630 YIPLSTNQRW
+630 YVPLSTNHRW

-646 RIAYGNGYGQT
+646 RVAYGNGYGQT

-666 FYENYYAGGFYS
+666 FYQNYYAGGFYS

-692 QSSNAP
+692 QNSSAP
-698 GSGDKGYVATDSSIG
+698 GSGNSGYVATDSSIG

-718 TGSVELIFPTPF
+718 TASAELIFPTPF

-748 SVWDTEFDASVYEN
+748 SVWDTEFDASVYES
-762 QSCLGGCGYYG
+762 QTCLGGCKYYG
-773 DYSDPSR
+773 DYSDPMR

-805 LKEYEGDKTEVFT
+805 LKKYDGDRTEVFT

>member
-1 MRFRDYL
+1 
-8 IRMIINKY
+8 MIINKY

>member
-1 MRFRDYL
+1 
-8 IRMIINKY
+8 MIINKY

-25 CLFTSMTAVA
+25 CLLTSTAA
-35 SDSFV
+35 IANSFIV
-40 IKDIQ
+40 DDIQ

-64 EGDKISRGDTALA
+64 EGDSVSRSDTALA
-77 VKKLYASGNFDD
+77 VKKLYESGNFDD

-118 AIPEEQLK
+118 AIPEEQLQ
-126 ESLSSSGIR
+126 ESLNSSGIR

-164 QISTIITPLPRNR
+164 KINTIITPLPRNR

-199 NTVYSTSELKNLFE
+199 NTVYSTAELKNIFD

-228 YQKQLLAGDLEKLR
+228 YQKQMLAGDLEKLR
-242 SHYVDNGYI
+242 SYYVDKGYI

-268 IYITLKVDEGEQYQ
+268 IYITLKVDEGEQYK
-282 LGNISLTGDLLD
+282 LGHIVLTGDLLG
-294 KEEEL
+294 KEQEL
-299 RGLLALN
+299 RGLLSLN

-420 PGEMDVVDVNVQVKE
+420 PGEPDVVDVNVQVKE

-470 AGVSVSTNDYSKNA
+470 AGISVSTNDYSKNA

-503 IYFTDFEASEADIV
+503 VYFTDFEASEADIV
-517 DYNNRTYGISGTL
+517 DYNNRTYGVSGTL
-530 GFPINE
+530 GFPVNE

-550 ISQTTSYAQTDI
+550 ISQTTTYAQTQI
-562 FWDIYQDE
+562 FWDIYDKDF
-570 VDADGSFVIF
+570 DADGSFVVF

-630 YIPLSTNQRW
+630 YVPISSNHRW
-640 SVLMRG
+640 SFLMRG
-646 RIAYGNGYGQT
+646 RVAYGNGYGTT

-678 VRGFNSNTISPKGL
+678 VRGFNSNTISPKGI
-692 QSSNAP
+692 QTTP
-698 GSGDKGYVATDSSIG
+698 GTGGNGGNNEYVATDSSVG

-748 SVWDTEFDASVYEN
+748 SVWDTEFSSDDYPSG
-762 QSCLGGCGYYG
+762 SCSSNCEYFG
-773 DYSDPSR
+773 DYSDPAR
-780 LRASAGVSLQWLSP
+780 IRASLGVSLQWLSP

-818 FNIGTTF
+818 FNIGSTF